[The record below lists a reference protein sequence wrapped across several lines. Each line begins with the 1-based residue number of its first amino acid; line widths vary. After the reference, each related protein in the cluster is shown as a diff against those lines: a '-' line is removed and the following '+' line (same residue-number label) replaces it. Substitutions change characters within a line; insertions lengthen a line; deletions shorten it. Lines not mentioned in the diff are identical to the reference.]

1 MPQGERDAFK
11 RESGANPE
19 QTRYCNR
26 QQHPDKWSLPN
37 GGKAQRC
44 DGSQETCLVGANDD
58 ALVGVGLLF
67 NFYNHKMK
75 KVLVAA
81 LLVAGLI
88 RTAGAASA
96 YESDSIKMNLKVD
109 EVVVVGQ
116 RMAVKK
122 ENVSQRIEMIHLAL
136 IERAPQKDLTSIL
149 KENAGLD
156 VVQYPG
162 ILSGV
167 SIRGFRP
174 ENGKLNSKTLILI
187 NGRPA
192 GSANLGMIDLS
203 NVERVEVLKG
213 PASALYGP
221 TAMGGVVNIITKNS
235 KGAIG
240 GMAAF
245 SYGTC
250 DKVNSSVS
258 AGGSIT
264 SKLDFDAGFSISNN
278 PKDYKMGKGNIFRGW
293 LGGGEVTNFYKKTGA
308 ETTDPDKRGDGDT
321 RPFTKYTKTNMDL
334 RLGYDI
340 CRDWKLNAY
349 VNRSIANDVESPGD
363 IAYGT
368 TPTRKDLNYS
378 SGDISLTG
386 SIGRNVTAMVKGYYG
401 RDVSDDEVIYEKKA
415 FVTPY
420 LSISRE
426 LEWSGVQA
434 QSVVRINQHHITI
447 GVDYAHSQSLS
458 ERYNNLGERIK
469 PYNQD
474 FALRNFGLYVQGNL
488 EFFKGKLL
496 ASLGGRYDFNK
507 YDLKQTEKMTNP
519 ANKENNAIFSPSL
532 GITYK
537 VLPGLSIKANAGSG
551 FSYADVYQLAGYS
564 EVFDTK
570 NKTVAITVGN
580 KNLKNLES
588 KSFDLGVSY
597 NKNGWSTELGY
608 FRTESKNNGVQVF
621 VDVTADNLNNLEV
634 KYTTKDGKFI
644 YADGSEIKGLNTFQN
659 ASTGTID
666 GLEASVAY
674 NFGYLAAN
682 RFDLTSYI
690 KFTSILNANEELDEY
705 GLGKM
710 SHRMLNV
717 ADNNIVYG
725 TDYKSNKLSAGFKGR
740 YVGYRYDRNWSFYD
754 QYVEVRYPQMMTLDL
769 YLGYDVT
776 KKISL
781 MGYVSNVTDEN
792 YYEKRGYNLPGR
804 MFSMK
809 ATINF

>member
-1 MPQGERDAFK
+1 
-11 RESGANPE
+11 
-19 QTRYCNR
+19 
-26 QQHPDKWSLPN
+26 
-37 GGKAQRC
+37 
-44 DGSQETCLVGANDD
+44 
-58 ALVGVGLLF
+58 
-67 NFYNHKMK
+67 MK
-75 KVLVAA
+75 KVLVAVT
-81 LLVAGLI
+81 LVAGLI
-88 RTAGAASA
+88 QTAGAVGA
-96 YESDSIKMNLKVD
+96 YESDSVKMSLSVD
-109 EVVVVGQ
+109 EVIVVGQ

-122 ENVSQRIEMIHLAL
+122 ENVSQRIESISPAL
-136 IERAPQKDLTSIL
+136 LERAPQKDLTSVL
-149 KENAGLD
+149 KEYAGLD

-235 KGAIG
+235 KGDIG
-240 GMAAF
+240 GTASF
-245 SYGTC
+245 SYGSY

-264 SKLDFDAGFSISNN
+264 SKLDFDAGISISNN
-278 PKDYKMGKGNIFRGW
+278 PKDYKMGNGNIFRGW
-293 LGGGEVTNFYKKTGA
+293 LDGGEVTNFYKKTGA
-308 ETTDPDKRGDGDT
+308 ETTDPDKRGDGDV

-349 VNRSIANDVESPGD
+349 VNRSVANDVESPGD

-368 TPTRKDLNYS
+368 TPTRKDLTYT
-378 SGDISLTG
+378 SGDISLSG
-386 SIGRNVTAMVKGYYG
+386 SIGNNVTALVKGYYG
-401 RDVSDDEVIYEKKA
+401 KDVSDDEVIYEKKA

-434 QSVVRINQHHITI
+434 QSVVRIKQHHVTI

-474 FALRNFGLYVQGNL
+474 FALGNVGFYVQGNL
-488 EFFKGKLL
+488 EFFNGKLL
-496 ASLGGRYDFNK
+496 ASLGGRYDINQ
-507 YDLKQTEKMTNP
+507 YDLKQTEKMINP
-519 ANKENNAIFSPSL
+519 ANKENNAIFSPSFGL
-532 GITYK
+532 TYK
-537 VLPGLSIKANAGSG
+537 VLLGLAIKANAGSG

-564 EVFDTK
+564 EAFDAK

-580 KNLKNLES
+580 KDLKNLES

-597 NKNGWSTELGY
+597 NRNGWNAEFGY
-608 FRTESKNNGVQVF
+608 FRTESKNNGIQVF
-621 VDVTADNLNNLEV
+621 LDPTAENLNKLGI
-634 KYTTKDGKFI
+634 KYTTNVDGKFI
-644 YADGSEIKGLNTFQN
+644 YTDGSEIKGLNTYQN
-659 ASTGTID
+659 ASAGSID

-690 KFTSILNANEELDEY
+690 KLTSILNANEELDEY

-725 TDYKSNKLSAGFKGR
+725 TDYKNNKLSAGFKGR

-809 ATINF
+809 ANINF

>member
-1 MPQGERDAFK
+1 
-11 RESGANPE
+11 
-19 QTRYCNR
+19 
-26 QQHPDKWSLPN
+26 
-37 GGKAQRC
+37 
-44 DGSQETCLVGANDD
+44 
-58 ALVGVGLLF
+58 
-67 NFYNHKMK
+67 MK

-88 RTAGAASA
+88 RTAGAVGA
-96 YESDSIKMNLKVD
+96 YESDSVKMNLKVD

-122 ENVSQRIEMIHLAL
+122 ENVSQRIEMIHPAL

-192 GSANLGMIDLS
+192 GSANLSMIDLS
-203 NVERVEVLKG
+203 NVERIEVLKG

-240 GMAAF
+240 GTASF
-245 SYGTC
+245 NYGSC

-258 AGGSIT
+258 VGGSIAP
-264 SKLDFDAGFSISNN
+264 KLDFDAGFSISNN

-293 LGGGEVTNFYKKTGA
+293 LGSGEVTNFYKKTGA

-334 RLGYDI
+334 RVGYDI

-368 TPTRKDLNYS
+368 SPTRKDLTYT
-378 SGDISLTG
+378 SGDISLSG
-386 SIGRNVTAMVKGYYG
+386 SIGSNVTAMVKGYYG
-401 RDVSDDEVIYEKKA
+401 RDVSDNEVIFEKNA
-415 FVTPY
+415 FVKPY
-420 LSISRE
+420 LSISQE
-426 LEWSGVQA
+426 LAWKGVQA
-434 QSVVRINQHHITI
+434 QSVVRFNQHYVTI
-447 GVDYAHSQSLS
+447 GVDYARSQSLS

-474 FALRNFGLYVQGNL
+474 FALGNLGLYVQGNL

-496 ASLGGRYDFNK
+496 ASLGGRYDINQ

-519 ANKENNAIFSPSL
+519 ANKENNTIFSPSL

-537 VLPGLSIKANAGSG
+537 VQPGLSIKANAGSG

-597 NKNGWSTELGY
+597 DKNGWSTELGY

-621 VDVTADNLNNLEV
+621 VDVTADNLNNLGV
-634 KYTTKDGKFI
+634 KYTTNADGKFI
-644 YADGSEIKGLNTFQN
+644 YSDGSIIKGLNTFQN

-666 GLEASVAY
+666 GLEASIAY
-674 NFGYLAAN
+674 NFGYLAEN

-690 KFTSILNANEELDEY
+690 KLTSILNANEELDEY

-710 SHRMLNV
+710 DHRMLNV

-725 TDYKSNKLSAGFKGR
+725 TDYKNRKLSAGFKGR

-776 KKISL
+776 KKISM

>member
-1 MPQGERDAFK
+1 
-11 RESGANPE
+11 
-19 QTRYCNR
+19 
-26 QQHPDKWSLPN
+26 
-37 GGKAQRC
+37 
-44 DGSQETCLVGANDD
+44 
-58 ALVGVGLLF
+58 
-67 NFYNHKMK
+67 MK

-81 LLVAGLI
+81 LFVAGLI
-88 RTAGAASA
+88 QTAGAVSA
-96 YESDSIKMNLKVD
+96 YESDSVKMNLKVD
-109 EVVVVGQ
+109 EVIVVGQ
-116 RMAVKK
+116 RMPVKK
-122 ENVSQRIEMIHLAL
+122 ENVSQRIESISPAL
-136 IERAPQKDLTSIL
+136 IERAPQKDLTSVL
-149 KENAGLD
+149 KEYAGLD

-174 ENGKLNSKTLILI
+174 ENGKLNAKTLILI

-235 KGAIG
+235 KGTVG
-240 GMAAF
+240 GTAAF
-245 SYGTC
+245 SYGSY

-264 SKLDFDAGFSISNN
+264 SKLDFDAGISISNN

-293 LGGGEVTNFYKKTGA
+293 LDGGEVTNFYKKTGT
-308 ETTDPDKRGDGDT
+308 ETTDPDKRGDGEV

-349 VNRSIANDVESPGD
+349 VNRSVANDVESPGD

-368 TPTRKDLNYS
+368 TPTRKDLNYT
-378 SGDISLTG
+378 SGDISLSG
-386 SIGRNVTAMVKGYYG
+386 SIGRNVSAMVKGYYG
-401 RDVSDDEVIYEKKA
+401 RDVSDDEVIFEKKA

-434 QSVVRINQHHITI
+434 QSVVRIKQHHVTI
-447 GVDYAHSQSLS
+447 GIDYAHSQSLS
-458 ERYNNLGERIK
+458 ERYNNAGERIK

-474 FALRNFGLYVQGNL
+474 FALENLGLYVQGNL
-488 EFFKGKLL
+488 EFFNGKLL
-496 ASLGGRYDFNK
+496 ASLGGRFDYNK
-507 YDLKQTEKMTNP
+507 YELKQTEKMTNP
-519 ANKENNAIFSPSL
+519 ANTENNGIFSPSFGL
-532 GITYK
+532 TYK

-564 EVFDTK
+564 EAFNTT

-580 KNLKNLES
+580 KDLKNLES
-588 KSFDLGVSY
+588 KSFDLEVSY
-597 NKNGWSTELGY
+597 NKNGWSTEFGY

-621 VDVTADNLNNLEV
+621 VDVTADNLKKLGV
-634 KYTTKDGKFI
+634 KYTTDANGKFI
-644 YADGSEIKGLNTFQN
+644 YADGSEIKGLNTYQN

-674 NFGYLAAN
+674 NFGYLASN

-690 KFTSILNANEELDEY
+690 KLTSILNANEELDEY

-725 TDYKSNKLSAGFKGR
+725 TDYKNNKLLAGFKGR
-740 YVGYRYDRNWSFYD
+740 YVGFRYDRNWSFYD

-769 YLGYDVT
+769 YLGYNVT

-804 MFSMK
+804 MYSMK